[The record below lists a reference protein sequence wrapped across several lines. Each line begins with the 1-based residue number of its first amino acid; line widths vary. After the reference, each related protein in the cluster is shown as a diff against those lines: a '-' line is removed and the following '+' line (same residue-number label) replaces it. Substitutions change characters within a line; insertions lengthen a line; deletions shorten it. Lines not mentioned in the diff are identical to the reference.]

1 MPWLMCPYDM
11 RRVPDL
17 LLPVTLLSLS
27 PCVVCGLWFGNRQ
40 VGYDNTVRDSNGDSN
55 EHHVCRKASTPESIW
70 PVLARAGKDGRS
82 SLALT
87 GSAFLV
93 VIYLV

>member
-40 VGYDNTVRDSNGDSN
+40 VGYDNTVRDG
-55 EHHVCRKASTPESIW
+55 EGCVHQFLYGE
-70 PVLARAGKDGRS
+70 DGID
-82 SLALT
+82 T
-87 GSAFLV
+87 V
-93 VIYLV
+93 QTK